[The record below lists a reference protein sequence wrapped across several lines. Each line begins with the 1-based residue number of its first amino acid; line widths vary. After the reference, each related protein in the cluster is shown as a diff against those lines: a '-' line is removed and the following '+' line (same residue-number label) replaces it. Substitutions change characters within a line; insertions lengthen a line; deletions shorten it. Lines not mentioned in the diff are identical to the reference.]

1 MKRRH
6 LVKLTAAAAA
16 MPAAALAAGSWS
28 NEFAKAWYHS
38 YVEHWKDTK
47 EYTLQ
52 MLDAMPAEHFLS
64 KPDPAQRTFGD
75 QMRHLGSANVAYF
88 RALNLVPVP
97 DTIPSNR
104 EQLPKL
110 VPENDK
116 AAVRAY
122 LAATFDYV
130 MAVLDKMTEKDMA
143 RADMKLFNNPKPH
156 STIDLCM
163 RAYMHT
169 AHHRGQTVCYLRVK
183 GITPPTWK
191 FEPTAG

>member
-1 MKRRH
+1 MQLAATVPAAAH
-6 LVKLTAAAAA
+6 SAAAAA
-16 MPAAALAAGSWS
+16 GAWANP
-28 NEFAKAWYHS
+28 FAKAWYDS

-52 MLDAMPAEHFLS
+52 MLDAMPAEHFTS

-97 DTIPSNR
+97 DAIPTDR
-104 EQLPKL
+104 AQLPKL

-116 AAVRAY
+116 AAVRRY
-122 LAATFDYV
+122 VEATFDYV
-130 MAVLDKMTEKDMA
+130 MAVLDKMTEKDMM
-143 RADMKLFNNPKPH
+143 RADMRLFNQTKPH
-156 STIDLCM
+156 STIDICM

-169 AHHRGQTVCYLRVK
+169 SHHRGQTVCYLRVK
-183 GITPPTWK
+183 GITPPAWK
-191 FEPTAG
+191 FEPTAGG